1 MKKEDILK
9 KAREEGSDEME
20 KSVQDKSM
28 WWVFIAMGVC
38 LIVFSLIRLEND
50 QSPDDLAATISAGAC
65 AGCSYRFSKL
75 HDKRNLFAAITTGIC
90 AVILIVLFILH
101 H

>member
-20 KSVQDKSM
+20 KFVQDKSM

-38 LIVFSLIRLEND
+38 LIAFSMVRSYND
-50 QSPDDLAATISAGAC
+50 QNPTDLAATISTGAS
-65 AGCSYRFSKL
+65 AGCFYRYSRL
-75 HDKRNLFAAITTGIC
+75 HDNRNLFAAITTGIC
-90 AVILIVLFILH
+90 AVILIVLFIFH

>member
-1 MKKEDILK
+1 MKKEEILK

-28 WWVFIAMGVC
+28 WWVFIAMGIC

-50 QSPDDLAATISAGAC
+50 QHPTDLAATICSGAC
-65 AGCSYRFSKL
+65 AGFFYRYSKL
-75 HDKRNLFAAITTGIC
+75 RDRRNLFSAITTGIS
-90 AVILIVLFILH
+90 AVILVVLFILH

>member
-1 MKKEDILK
+1 MEKEDILK
-9 KAREEGSDEME
+9 KAQEEGFDEME

-38 LIVFSLIRLEND
+38 LIVFSLIKLEND
-50 QSPDDLAATISAGAC
+50 QHPTDLAATISIGAC
-65 AGCSYRFSKL
+65 TGCFYRFSKL
-75 HDKRNLFAAITTGIC
+75 HNSKDLFAAITTGLC
-90 AVILIVLFILH
+90 AVVCAILFVLH

>member
-20 KSVQDKSM
+20 RFVRDKSM
-28 WWVFIAMGVC
+28 WWVFIAMGAC
-38 LIVFSLIRLEND
+38 LIVFSLIKLEND
-50 QSPDDLAATISAGAC
+50 QHPTDLAATICAGAC
-65 AGCSYRFSKL
+65 AGCFYRFSKL
-75 HDKRNLFAAITTGIC
+75 RDKRDLFGAITTGVC
-90 AVILIVLFILH
+90 AVVCFVLFLLH

>member
-9 KAREEGSDEME
+9 KAQEEGSDEME

-38 LIVFSLIRLEND
+38 LIVFSLIKLEND
-50 QSPDDLAATISAGAC
+50 QDPTDLAATINAGAC
-65 AGCSYRFSKL
+65 AGCFYRYSKL
-75 HDKRNLFAAITTGIC
+75 HDKRNLFASITTGIC
-90 AVILIVLFILH
+90 AVVCTILFIMH

>member
-1 MKKEDILK
+1 MKKEEILK

-28 WWVFIAMGVC
+28 WWVFIAMGLC

-50 QSPDDLAATISAGAC
+50 QHPTDLAATISTGASAGFF
-65 AGCSYRFSKL
+65 YRYSRL
-75 HDKRNLFAAITTGIC
+75 HDGRNLFTAITTGIC
-90 AVILIVLFILH
+90 AIICIVLFILH

>member
-9 KAREEGSDEME
+9 KAREEGTDEME
-20 KSVQDKSM
+20 KTVQDKSM

-50 QSPDDLAATISAGAC
+50 QHPTDLAATISAGAS
-65 AGCSYRFSKL
+65 AGCFYRFSKL
-75 HDKRNLFAAITTGIC
+75 HDKRNLFAFITTGIC
-90 AVILIVLFILH
+90 AAVCIILFIIH

>member
-28 WWVFIAMGVC
+28 WWVFIAMGIC

-50 QSPDDLAATISAGAC
+50 QNPTDIAATINAGAC
-65 AGCSYRFSKL
+65 AGSFYRYSKL
-75 HDKRNLFAAITTGIC
+75 RDGRNLFSAITTGIC
-90 AVILIVLFILH
+90 AVICIVLIILH